1 MAWRKNSLTENR
13 SSNKIG
19 NACNRASN
27 DYPEKLACCV
37 EERLLEREREL
48 KRNSLT
54 HSEKRWDKDCLP
66 VRK

>member
-19 NACNRASN
+19 NACNRVSN

-37 EERLLEREREL
+37 EERLLERERE
-48 KRNSLT
+48 RV
-54 HSEKRWDKDCLP
+54 EKKQFDPLGETMG
-66 VRK
+66 